1 MFIAYLFLMLAGAL
15 GAGTLI
21 LRAVGLTDRFSLS
34 ELCALAFALGVGAIG
49 WVTFFL
55 AVNGYVNTL
64 SLTMALGLMAP
75 GLVFLVSVFQSR
87 NQRRNCEPEPFVSI
101 SPIVRLALGI
111 GIVLVLGGDLLE
123 GLAPP
128 ADGDSLA
135 YHFALPKAILAE
147 GRLVPIYQAIEGT
160 IPLLLQMTYMVALG
174 TGGETTMT
182 LWTMATGWGCAAMV
196 YVTARRYLSLDWSL
210 AITLVFLSTPAI
222 VYGAGSGQI
231 EVRNAMFV
239 LAALILV
246 AEARRTAA
254 FRYTI
259 IAGVA
264 AGFFMAS
271 KYTGLIFAFAC
282 GCMVLL
288 QRRWLI
294 HGSIYSVA
302 LLAVGAQWYVWNYLI
317 TGDPIF
323 PLLYSL
329 ADYRP
334 QAIWDADIH
343 AFYRSGITE
352 KPLAVNLFWLFGY
365 PLKATLD
372 AHPVFESL
380 RVGFGPMALV
390 LLPFSCMGFWLYRRG
405 LWKHPLIV
413 FAGACLIAYMI
424 WFLTGPSQRLRHLLP
439 LYPLLLICFAVAA
452 VRAASRLPAIDLPL
466 KVACAAVIGIQLVGA
481 AVFMINYL
489 EYHILGQDDEAFLLR
504 NVSEY
509 NAVIA
514 ARPHLGVNDRVL
526 VSNRQL
532 VYHFDAPVFYANS
545 MQQAVVAIHP
555 KATNPRKLW
564 EQLQTQNITHALLP
578 FSFEP
583 SYVERK
589 KINWSY
595 RIFLKNDSYFRM
607 AIRLLEL
614 KCLVVVEKASA
625 VKVASRT
632 LPALRSSITEFS
644 LAKLTPATC
653 PYADSR

>member
-21 LRAVGLTDRFSLS
+21 LRVVGLTDRFAFS
-34 ELCALAFALGVGAIG
+34 ELCALGFALGVGAIG
-49 WVTFFL
+49 WATFFL
-55 AVNGYVNTL
+55 AAYGSMSTL
-64 SLTMALGLMAP
+64 SLSMALGLMVP
-75 GLVFLVSVFQSR
+75 GLVLLVSAFR
-87 NQRRNCEPEPFVSI
+87 NQNLKCDSEPEPFLSTF
-101 SPIVRLALGI
+101 STVRVALGI
-111 GIVLVLGGDLLE
+111 GIALVLGGDLLE

-128 ADGDSLA
+128 ADADSLA
-135 YHFALPKAILAE
+135 YHFNLPKAILAE
-147 GRLVPIYQAIEGT
+147 GRLVPIYQAMEGT
-160 IPLLLQMTYMVALG
+160 IPLLLQMTYLVALG
-174 TGGETTMT
+174 TGGESTMT
-182 LWTMATGWGCAAMV
+182 LWTMVTGWGCSAMV
-196 YVTARRYLSLDWSL
+196 YVTSRRYLCLDWSL
-210 AITLVFLSTPAI
+210 AVTLVFLTTPAV

-239 LAALILV
+239 LSALLLV

-254 FRYTI
+254 LRYTI

-264 AGFFMAS
+264 AGLFMAS

-294 HGSIYSVA
+294 HGVFYSVA
-302 LLAVGAQWYVWNYLI
+302 LLAVGIQWYVWNYLN

-323 PLLYSL
+323 PLLYGL
-329 ADYRP
+329 AEYRP

-343 AFYRSGITE
+343 AVYKSGITE
-352 KPLAVNLFWLFGY
+352 KPLAVNLFWFFGY

-390 LLPFSCMGFWLYRRG
+390 LLPFSCVGLWLYRRG
-405 LWKHPLIV
+405 LWRHPLFV

-424 WFLTGPSQRLRHLLP
+424 WFFVGPSQRLRHLLP

-452 VRAASRLPAIDLPL
+452 VRAASWVPMIALPL
-466 KVACAAVIGIQLVGA
+466 KVACAAVIGIQLAGV
-481 AVFMINYL
+481 AVFMGNYL
-489 EYHILGQDDEAFLLR
+489 VYHISGEDDEAFLIR

-509 NAVIA
+509 SAVIA
-514 ARPHLGVNDRVL
+514 VRPHLDASDRVL

-532 VYHFDAPVFYANS
+532 VYHIDAPVFYANE

-564 EQLQTQNITHALLP
+564 EQLRTQNITHGLLP
-578 FSFEP
+578 FSLEP
-583 SYVERK
+583 SDAEGK
-589 KINWSY
+589 
-595 RIFLKNDSYFRM
+595 RITWRNYFLM
-607 AIRLLEL
+607 AMRLLEL
-614 KCLVVVEKASA
+614 KCLVVIEKASA
-625 VKVASRT
+625 AKMVSRT
-632 LPALRSSITEFS
+632 LPALGSSITEFS
-644 LAKLTPATC
+644 LTKLTPETC
-653 PYADSR
+653 PYTDSG

>member
-1 MFIAYLFLMLAGAL
+1 MLASAL
-15 GAGTLI
+15 GAGTII

-34 ELCALAFALGVGAIG
+34 EFCALAFALGVGAIG
-49 WVTFFL
+49 WGTFFI
-55 AVNGYVNTL
+55 AAYGAVNTL
-64 SLTMALGLMAP
+64 SLSMALGLTVP
-75 GLVFLVSVFQSR
+75 GLVLLVSVFR
-87 NQRRNCEPEPFVSI
+87 NQTLRRDSKPEPFLSL
-101 SPIVRLALGI
+101 SPFVRVALGI
-111 GIVLVLGGDLLE
+111 GVALILGGDLLE

-147 GRLVPIYQAIEGT
+147 GRLFPIYQAMEGT

-196 YVTARRYLSLDWSL
+196 YVTARRYLSLNWSL
-210 AITLVFLSTPAI
+210 AITLVFLSTPAV

-239 LAALILV
+239 LAALMLA

-254 FRYTI
+254 LRYTI

-294 HGSIYSVA
+294 NGVVYSLA
-302 LLAVGAQWYVWNYLI
+302 LLAVGTQWYVWNYLN

-323 PLLYSL
+323 PLLYGL

-343 AFYRSGITE
+343 AFYKSGITE
-352 KPLAVNLFWLFGY
+352 KPLAVNLIWLFGY

-390 LLPFSCMGFWLYRRG
+390 LLPFSCMGIWLYRRG

-413 FAGACLIAYMI
+413 FAGACLITYMI
-424 WFLTGPSQRLRHLLP
+424 WFFIGPSQRLRHLLP
-439 LYPLLLICFAVAA
+439 IYPVLLICLAVAA
-452 VRAASRLPAIDLPL
+452 VRAASRLTVIDRPL
-466 KVACAAVIGIQLVGA
+466 KVACAAVIGVQLVGA
-481 AVFMINYL
+481 AVFMGNYL
-489 EYHILGQDDEAFLLR
+489 QYHILGQDDEAFLLR

-514 ARPHLGVNDRVL
+514 ARPHLGANHRVL

-532 VYHFDAPVFYANS
+532 VYHFGAPVFYANS

-564 EQLQTQNITHALLP
+564 KQLRTQNITHALLP
-578 FSFEP
+578 FSFET

-589 KINWSY
+589 KTRW
-595 RIFLKNDSYFRM
+595 RDGFFLESDSYFRM

-625 VKVASRT
+625 AKVVSRT
-632 LPALRSSITEFS
+632 LPALGSSTSEFS
-644 LAKLTPATC
+644 LATLTPETC